1 MLRLFLD
8 GQSFWFFTLTK
19 KHFWD
24 CSKNNTHTLCD
35 RETTLFK
42 SSKSALFFY
51 FHKSIDNEI
60 VEMYFD
66 KNLMGFVV
74 ADDWSSSISKT

>member
-1 MLRLFLD
+1 MYNVEAIFRWTKLLI
-8 GQSFWFFTLTK
+8 FTLTK

-24 CSKNNTHTLCD
+24 CSKNNTHSVIEKPVCSNLQ
-35 RETTLFK
+35 K
-42 SSKSALFFY
+42 VHY

-74 ADDWSSSISKT
+74 TDD

>member
-1 MLRLFLD
+1 M
-8 GQSFWFFTLTK
+8 
-19 KHFWD
+19 
-24 CSKNNTHTLCD
+24 
-35 RETTLFK
+35 
-42 SSKSALFFY
+42 
-51 FHKSIDNEI
+51 DNEI

>member
-1 MLRLFLD
+1 MYNVEAIFRWTKLLIFHSYQKTFLGLFQKQHTHSVIEKPL
-8 GQSFWFFTLTK
+8 
-19 KHFWD
+19 
-24 CSKNNTHTLCD
+24 CSNLQKVH
-35 RETTLFK
+35 
-42 SSKSALFFY
+42 Y

-74 ADDWSSSISKT
+74 ADD